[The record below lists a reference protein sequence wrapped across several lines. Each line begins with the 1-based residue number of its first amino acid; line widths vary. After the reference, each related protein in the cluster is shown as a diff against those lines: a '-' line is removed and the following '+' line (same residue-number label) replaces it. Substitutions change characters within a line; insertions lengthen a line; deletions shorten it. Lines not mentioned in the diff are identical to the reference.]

1 MDNPQTFNII
11 NSDRGSHQLYYER
24 VDSCSIWRKCLQY
37 RPRVKDLKVLNPY
50 REKILQMPRFLR
62 KLRCRNPGGIRS
74 KQASPFRYVKI
85 KPHRT
90 LKRTRIKLNF
100 PISDTRKSSQDPIT
114 SVKGAGT
121 SSAGDQLL
129 APNPLLPTQLSP
141 KILDSAP
148 QKVCVEASKCE
159 TILGE
164 PATGKILSPEYNA
177 NYNPHRPYTPS
188 NSNPNHEIG
197 MALTTTQTILNY
209 SSSQQAI
216 RNDNVQ
222 KRSNREDH
230 GSVRSNGRSSWG
242 ILQIGEETKGTGLV
256 DISTLISPYPQPK
269 RKLVA
274 HKIPVDEVEHHPLP
288 QSASTKNL
296 VQLLEIEASWQEQ
309 EKEEME
315 KITHHTVNS
324 RKPRTP
330 RDSRRC
336 GQVWN
341 SEETRK
347 SFLAIE
353 ALDTP
358 ALGLRLA

>member
-1 MDNPQTFNII
+1 
-11 NSDRGSHQLYYER
+11 
-24 VDSCSIWRKCLQY
+24 
-37 RPRVKDLKVLNPY
+37 
-50 REKILQMPRFLR
+50 MPRFLR

-74 KQASPFRYVKI
+74 KQASPF
-85 KPHRT
+85 
-90 LKRTRIKLNF
+90 
-100 PISDTRKSSQDPIT
+100 SDTRKSSQDPIT

-341 SEETRK
+341 GEETRK

-358 ALGLRLA
+358 ALGSRLA

>member
-37 RPRVKDLKVLNPY
+37 RHRVKDLKVLNPY

-62 KLRCRNPGGIRS
+62 KLRCRNPGGIHS

-296 VQLLEIEASWQEQ
+296 VQLLETEASWQEQ

-347 SFLAIE
+347 SFLEIE